1 MLHECISQETMYAAC
16 SEGIIAIG
24 TISAGLQLANL
35 PEVQPLAA
43 HIGYELNMTKES
55 ALVQ

>member
-1 MLHECISQETMYAAC
+1 MYAAC
-16 SEGIIAIG
+16 SEGILASA
-24 TISAGLQLANL
+24 TITAGLQLANL

-43 HIGYELNMTKES
+43 YIGYELNMTKES